1 MKWTCD
7 LLILMIV
14 CNGMGDEQN
23 APSDSESGA
32 TFLHTV
38 IDQLHNERQKPSTHG
53 EMMFITDRETEPK
66 SVEEMKIMGPTPIP
80 ETATHSSLKSTSWYK
95 ETLPPPPPPLSKEE
109 LEALYQAAVNKGT
122 TLDLASLFK
131 DTSITQDLQGLQS
144 LVAPAQAGHETLKD
158 TTNAN
163 TPGYYYYF
171 YPIKSF
177 NKGEEKN
184 NNKENVA
191 FATNQVP
198 SVNPQFAEMVPTA
211 MMLLEGGTND
221 RTVEPLFVAMA
232 GFIGM
237 ALMFVFSVLF
247 LPKFGTLRS
256 RGITALKNV
265 PDELSALTK
274 LVLEAIDGK
283 DCSERIICELGRAVR
298 KMKLDSKPLRQ
309 GIHQTYSLQVKIAV
323 LIGRAFVFQHG
334 DRYYVYVAVKTV
346 NVTIAANRQRFP

>member
-1 MKWTCD
+1 MRWTCD
-7 LLILMIV
+7 LLILMLV
-14 CNGMGDEQN
+14 CHGMGDEQN

-80 ETATHSSLKSTSWYK
+80 E
-95 ETLPPPPPPLSKEE
+95 ETLPPPPPPLSKGE

-144 LVAPAQAGHETLKD
+144 LAAPAQAGHETLKD
-158 TTNAN
+158 STNAN

-171 YPIKSF
+171 YPINSF

-198 SVNPQFAEMVPTA
+198 SVKPQFAEMVPTA

-283 DCSERIICELGRAVR
+283 DCSERIVCLKAVITHR
-298 KMKLDSKPLRQ
+298 DRIVKGYRHIREIALDQWFPTFCDPSPLP
-309 GIHQTYSLQVKIAV
+309 G
-323 LIGRAFVFQHG
+323 G
-334 DRYYVYVAVKTV
+334 
-346 NVTIAANRQRFP
+346 